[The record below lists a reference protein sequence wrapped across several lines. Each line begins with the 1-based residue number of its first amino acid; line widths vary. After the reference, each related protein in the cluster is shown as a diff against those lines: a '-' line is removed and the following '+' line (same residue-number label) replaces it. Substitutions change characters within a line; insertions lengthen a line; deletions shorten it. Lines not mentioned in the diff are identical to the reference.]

1 MIHKTKVKCDI
12 GLGLGGESQGGLY
25 MTLFYKQLLWSP
37 RFSSVGLLLSE
48 SLGLC
53 QAGVLCV
60 CGHRGTVG
68 GGLCYAWLYHCT
80 VLPLVILPILWR
92 GGCKRT
98 AGLSV
103 TFMFIPGVGWNN
115 CELYFPLCGTEERL
129 VLLIIE
135 IIQRLS
141 TTFLF

>member
-60 CGHRGTVG
+60 CGCRGRWALSRVALSLHRPASCHSSHSVARRVQKDSRFI
-68 GGLCYAWLYHCT
+68 CYLY
-80 VLPLVILPILWR
+80 VYPWSRMEQL
-92 GGCKRT
+92 
-98 AGLSV
+98 
-103 TFMFIPGVGWNN
+103 
-115 CELYFPLCGTEERL
+115 
-129 VLLIIE
+129 
-135 IIQRLS
+135 
-141 TTFLF
+141 